1 MPDWSYATL
10 SGPMLRRMSHD
21 RGRRFVNGFFSAA
34 ARIPQGFR
42 IVDFLGHMVPD
53 AQLAV
58 ELPTGRSV
66 ASPVVLVPCIDPRG
80 RGAAAFS
87 RFGAGMLAF
96 GPVSVGVPTEPTFAQ
111 REQQAITS
119 TGGAALSLEEAR
131 CVVDQTG
138 SAAFLF
144 ELDPFDSADDPM
156 AALTQ
161 MARALGKR
169 AACLVLSPQV
179 FSTWHDDPRRDAL
192 FAELSDICREHGA
205 VPMLGVPT
213 NLALEQMHSL
223 LEELPEDVALYISGA
238 PVDEGWQWGGA
249 TQREAAL
256 ELTRAVREADVE
268 RRGARRERD
277 RVRRLHTDGFASQV
291 EFDRAE
297 FALER
302 LAAAHSRA
310 NADAH
315 RVRTALERSRRQRLE
330 RTISAPFDGV
340 IARLHVDV
348 GDSIS
353 ARSPLVRVL
362 ESSTPMVAFAIEQDA
377 LRPALGTPV
386 VVETTDGSRHWSATV
401 ASVQPDADPR
411 TGLVAVQA
419 EFEDA
424 NAEECRHAMAVVVRP
439 DR

>member
-1 MPDWSYATL
+1 MASEVPNPSWV
-10 SGPMLRRMSHD
+10 G
-21 RGRRFVNGFFSAA
+21 VIV
-34 ARIPQGFR
+34 AR
-42 IVDFLGHMVPD
+42 
-53 AQLAV
+53 
-58 ELPTGRSV
+58 RSV
-66 ASPVVLVPCIDPRG
+66 DV
-80 RGAAAFS
+80 RGA
-87 RFGAGMLAF
+87 FGGEVTGL
-96 GPVSVGVPTEPTFAQ
+96 PVRVGQTVTRGEP
-111 REQQAITS
+111 
-119 TGGAALSLEEAR
+119 L
-131 CVVDQTG
+131 V
-138 SAAFLF
+138 
-144 ELDPFDSADDPM
+144 ELDPWGADEDIRM
-156 AALTQ
+156 
-161 MARALGKR
+161 R
-169 AACLVLSPQV
+169 S
-179 FSTWHDDPRRDAL
+179 
-192 FAELSDICREHGA
+192 AELKSAQAR
-205 VPMLGVPT
+205 
-213 NLALEQMHSL
+213 
-223 LEELPEDVALYISGA
+223 
-238 PVDEGWQWGGA
+238 
-249 TQREAAL
+249 
-256 ELTRAVREADVE
+256 VREADVE

-386 VVETTDGSRHWSATV
+386 VVETTDGSRRWSATV